1 MFSRTL
7 RGEGIPVVTT
17 MVVVIGTVVVV
28 VGVVVVVVVVVVVS
42 AVELVSENQGNQRKT
57 DDNKSEKKIT
67 EITTNQNKC
76 TN

>member
-28 VGVVVVVVVVVVVS
+28 VGVVVVVVVVVS

-57 DDNKSEKKIT
+57 DDNKSEKKII